1 MLLNRYYISVSSKYK
16 KEVELMP
23 TEKLT
28 QLLAQQALKQ
38 ARLQQAFANLAQ
50 SPEMLEFLNFL

>member
-1 MLLNRYYISVSSKYK
+1 
-16 KEVELMP
+16 MP